1 MDSLCSNCKKRKVE
15 KALFSF
21 NQTTRCTFCNKW
33 FRANPIPF
41 YPPKNF
47 DKKLEQE
54 KWEKAD
60 YEETLREQ
68 KLNISNS
75 KIHTV
80 SAKQSDF
87 GENIKL
93 LFQILFGIFIL
104 WMIFGGLFEKKN
116 NSNSVY
122 IDCTKESYKN
132 SQYCN
137 GEYENKVKEQDF
149 NENNYY
155 QTIVR

>member
-1 MDSLCSNCKKRKVE
+1 MIVEIPSTGKPCTKCAQRDGNPLNAGMCNVCYSNMLFGDPSKPKVQVT
-15 KALFSF
+15 ST
-21 NQTTRCTFCNKW
+21 Q
-33 FRANPIPF
+33 
-41 YPPKNF
+41 
-47 DKKLEQE
+47 
-54 KWEKAD
+54 
-60 YEETLREQ
+60 
-68 KLNISNS
+68 ISN
-75 KIHTV
+75 
-80 SAKQSDF
+80 F

-93 LFQILFGIFIL
+93 IFQILFGIFIL

-137 GEYENKVKEQDF
+137 GEYENQMQTEDY